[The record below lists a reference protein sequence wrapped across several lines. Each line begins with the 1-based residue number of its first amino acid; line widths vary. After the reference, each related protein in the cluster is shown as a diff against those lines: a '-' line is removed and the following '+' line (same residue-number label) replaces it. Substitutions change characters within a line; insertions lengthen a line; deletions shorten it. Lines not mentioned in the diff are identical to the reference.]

1 MEFSDILSP
10 INPDLEEVED
20 ELEAN
25 IKSPVPLVYEI
36 SRYLLGSGG
45 KRLRPSVLLLSSGA
59 CGLTA
64 GRERIYSAAALEL
77 IHTATLLHDDV
88 VDEAELRRGKTA
100 SNVVWGNKATVLVG
114 DFMLARALGLIQ
126 SCGSLEL
133 IKAVTDAAAKLAEG
147 QVLEVMSAK
156 NMLEVS
162 EEICFGIIENKTASL
177 IESCGR
183 VGAILAGAD
192 EAVKRS
198 LGQYGFNVGVAFQLV
213 DDALDYSSSEKE
225 FGKGVGQDLLEGKMT
240 LPLFYS
246 LKVVSDIERSRAN
259 DILLKR
265 DGFKNDELGVIR
277 ELVEKYS
284 GVEKTK
290 AVAKNFIYKARSAIS
305 SLPDNTF
312 KNSLAMLAD
321 YVVERKN

>member
-1 MEFSDILSP
+1 M
-10 INPDLEEVED
+10 
-20 ELEAN
+20 
-25 IKSPVPLVYEI
+25 
-36 SRYLLGSGG
+36 
-45 KRLRPSVLLLSSGA
+45 LLLSSGA
-59 CGLTA
+59 CGLKD
-64 GRERIYSAAALEL
+64 GKERIYSAAALEL

-88 VDEAELRRGKTA
+88 VDEAKLRRGKTA

-114 DFMLARALGLIQ
+114 DFMLAKALGLIQ

-162 EEICFGIIENKTASL
+162 EEVCFGIIENKTASL
-177 IESCGR
+177 IESCGS

-198 LGQYGFNVGVAFQLV
+198 FGQYGFNIGVAFQLV

-225 FGKGVGQDLLEGKMT
+225 FGKGVGQDLIEGKMT
-240 LPLFYS
+240 LPAPLFARTRPR
-246 LKVVSDIERSRAN
+246 VRRESRVQ

-265 DGFKNDELGVIR
+265 RRI
-277 ELVEKYS
+277 
-284 GVEKTK
+284 
-290 AVAKNFIYKARSAIS
+290 
-305 SLPDNTF
+305 
-312 KNSLAMLAD
+312 
-321 YVVERKN
+321 